1 MKDPRKISKLWNFEK
16 SKFKN
21 TNDVKSCLKLRRKWA
36 RIIVIVIILIMFLV
50 IIVTTRLTDCPNR
63 DSNHAVVWRGN
74 SCPGSKYERGRSIK
88 GWLYSKA
95 LKYQKRKPSPFL
107 LLFFKKAFIVSE
119 VKRLRFSPSVLSV
132 Y

>member
-1 MKDPRKISKLWNFEK
+1 MSMKDPRKISKLWNFEK

-63 DSNHAVVWRGN
+63 DSNHAVV
-74 SCPGSKYERGRSIK
+74 
-88 GWLYSKA
+88 
-95 LKYQKRKPSPFL
+95 
-107 LLFFKKAFIVSE
+107 
-119 VKRLRFSPSVLSV
+119 
-132 Y
+132 